1 MNYFFFCIKVIKNN
15 GNAHMCSIIVF
26 LEEQYTDKCQQR
38 KTNLHI
44 CAKDEKMLHTCAA
57 NDKM

>member
-1 MNYFFFCIKVIKNN
+1 
-15 GNAHMCSIIVF
+15 MCSIIVF
-26 LEEQYTDKCQQR
+26 LEEQYTYKCQQR

-44 CAKDEKMLHTCAA
+44 CAKDGKMLHTCAA

>member
-1 MNYFFFCIKVIKNN
+1 MIKNN
-15 GNAHMCSIIVF
+15 MIAHMCSIIVF
-26 LEEQYTDKCQQR
+26 LEEQYTYKCQQR

-44 CAKDEKMLHTCAA
+44 CAKDEKMLHTCAV